1 MAKLIRSVFI
11 ILVSFALPT
20 LLFSQLS
27 KSGQKPWVT
36 VKGIK
41 DIYSIQLPNAP
52 NKAGE
57 FMGSSSDMKL
67 YYDSVSGMGFATFAL
82 PVMVGFSNLDILDAI
97 MVRSDTTILLSAPEK
112 ISVNGISGEERTAI
126 HKKGKIRGQLFQVN
140 GYWILNIAGNEDSK
154 TLPDSDINRFFHS
167 FQTDTNAATLSDPQY
182 NNDLPGISARIPGK
196 IGFPSRRVNNGV
208 ISYYVKAYDPDTDL
222 NYILLME
229 NTEKGN
235 DILFDSVILN
245 GYIQKIR
252 SNEGLFNI
260 RNRQFKYEGYPAQ
273 NVNFSDSSGG
283 TWLNFS
289 VLNVL
294 RGNRNYFFTVYGSHP
309 DSVRVGEKFMNTIKF
324 IEPDTAGW
332 AYQYLISNAT
342 PVWAPAPFD
351 TLPNDSIE
359 TFYKDIRSYSY
370 DSVTSTNL
378 VLSKLTFP
386 PLYWAS
392 SDTALMRSKIDES
405 IEEGEKLLS
414 FEFTNNGP
422 FRSAEAWITYK
433 YTHKIR
439 RLRLLMNGDSLIALH
454 SSADMSTLKST
465 NMNKFFE
472 TYRPAST
479 PVPSSLFKNRAKEL
493 FDAFDSPDS
502 ILLKQAIHVADH
514 VSYTKEDLP
523 LLYEGL
529 KRNWKQRELG
539 INNYYAVAL
548 AQVHDP
554 STLQTLQEIYAKANP
569 ANNSL
574 KAEIMY
580 SLAHWRT
587 NEAYRILTEL
597 MLKGIPADDR
607 IYEAFDAFRD
617 SSALA
622 AQFVKQLMPLL
633 KDSLGRPFVIQ
644 LCGQLL
650 EEKLMQPSILSAYK
664 SYIYKHAAVMT
675 SVKIDESTPYWYSMA
690 MVRLL
695 SYMNEGPAWGA
706 LNKFLQQKNSSLKLG
721 AAAGLIRNNQPV
733 PANALLRIAA
743 DSLTRYFLY
752 DTLIKLNK
760 IALFPKKYLNQP
772 AISESEL
779 LDHISEYISQFSS
792 INFLKEKIVEFR
804 RWKYK
809 FILYKLVFDFDGV
822 PEPFLGIAG
831 PFPVEG
837 SPLPLIRTEAN
848 GVFTTRGY
856 AVENIDDDL
865 KEWLS
870 QFDNE

>member
-1 MAKLIRSVFI
+1 
-11 ILVSFALPT
+11 
-20 LLFSQLS
+20 
-27 KSGQKPWVT
+27 
-36 VKGIK
+36 
-41 DIYSIQLPNAP
+41 
-52 NKAGE
+52 
-57 FMGSSSDMKL
+57 
-67 YYDSVSGMGFATFAL
+67 
-82 PVMVGFSNLDILDAI
+82 NLDILDAV
-97 MVRSDTTILLSAPEK
+97 MVRSDSNTVLSAPEK
-112 ISVNGISGEERTAI
+112 IVVNGISGEERTAM

-140 GYWILNIAGNEDSK
+140 GYWILNLAGNENSG
-154 TLPDSDINRFFHS
+154 TLPESDINHFFHS
-167 FQTDTNAATLSDPQY
+167 FQIDTGVVASISDPVY
-182 NNDLPGISARIPGK
+182 NNDLLGIRARVPGK
-196 IGFPSRRVNNGV
+196 IGFPSRRVVNGV
-208 ISYYVKAYDPDTDL
+208 ISYYVKAYDPETDL

-235 DILFDSVILN
+235 DILVDTVILK
-245 GYIQKIR
+245 GYVQKLR
-252 SNEGLFNI
+252 SNQGLFDI
-260 RNRQFKYEGYPAQ
+260 RNRQFNYEGYPAQ
-273 NVNFSDSSGG
+273 NLTFSDSSGG

-309 DSVRVGEKFMNTIKF
+309 DSVRVGEHFMNTIRF

-332 AYQYLISNAT
+332 AYRHLPTNAD

-351 TLPNDSIE
+351 TLPNDSTE
-359 TFYKDIRSYSY
+359 TFYKDIRCYSY

-378 VLSKLTFP
+378 VLSKLSFP

-422 FRSAEAWITYK
+422 FRSAEAWITYR

-439 RLRLLMNGDSLIALH
+439 RLRLLVNGDSLIALH
-454 SSADMSTLKST
+454 SSADINTLKSA

-472 TYRPAST
+472 TYTPAPT
-479 PVPSSLFKNRAKEL
+479 PAPSSLFRNRAKEL

-502 ILLKQAIHVADH
+502 IVFKQAIHVADH
-514 VSYTKEDLP
+514 VTYTKEDLP

-529 KRNWKQRELG
+529 KRKWNQQELG
-539 INNYYAVAL
+539 INNYYAGAL

-554 STLQTLQEIYAKANP
+554 STLQTLQEVYAKAGP
-569 ANNSL
+569 QDHSL

-580 SLAHWRT
+580 TLALWRT
-587 NEAYRILTEL
+587 LEAYRILTGL
-597 MLKGIPADDR
+597 MLKGIPKDDR
-607 IYEAFDAFRD
+607 IYEVFDAFRD
-617 SSALA
+617 SSTLA
-622 AQFVKQLMPLL
+622 TPFVKQLLPLL

-650 EEKLMQPSILSAYK
+650 EEKLIQPSILGTYK
-664 SYIYKHAAVMT
+664 SNIYKHAAVMT
-675 SVKIDESTPYWYSMA
+675 SVKIDEGTPYWYSMA

-695 SYMNEGPAWGA
+695 SFMNEAPAWTA
-706 LNKFLQQKNSSLKLG
+706 LNRFLQQPHLSLKLG

-733 PANALLRIAA
+733 PASAWLKIAA

-760 IALFPKKYLNQP
+760 VSLFPKKYLNQT

-779 LDHISEYISQFSS
+779 LDHISEYISQFPS
-792 INFLKEKIVEFR
+792 INFLKEKIVDFKNG
-804 RWKYK
+804 KYR

-831 PFPVEG
+831 PFPVGG
-837 SPLPLIRTEAN
+837 SALPLIRTEAN
-848 GVFTTRGY
+848 GVFTARGY